1 MTPDQRFLQIATR
14 LGFEPA
20 AEIKIGGNY
29 TALLRCDDDVFVSG
43 QIPRI
48 GEQIAVVGAVGTE
61 VSLAEAQRAAQIS
74 AVRALALLQREL
86 GSLERVRQI
95 LRVTVYV
102 RSAADFTHHSEVAD
116 GASNLL
122 HEVLGAAGRHTRN
135 SVGVLQLPK
144 GAAVEIDL
152 QARVVSVTMP

>member
-14 LGFEPA
+14 LGFDPA
-20 AEIKIGGNY
+20 AEIKIGGHY

-48 GEQIAVVGAVGTE
+48 GEQIAVVGAVGAE
-61 VSLAEAQRAAQIS
+61 VSMAEAQRAAQIS

-86 GSLERVRQI
+86 GSLARVRQI
-95 LRVTVYV
+95 LRMTVYV
-102 RSAADFTHHSEVAD
+102 RSAADFTQHSEVAD

-122 HEVLGAAGRHTRN
+122 HEILGAAGRHTRT

-144 GAAVEIDL
+144 GATVEIDL
-152 QARVVSVTMP
+152 QARVVSATMP

>member
-1 MTPDQRFLQIATR
+1 MTPDQRFLQIATH
-14 LGFEPA
+14 LGFDPA

-48 GEQIAVVGAVGTE
+48 GEQIAVVGTVGAE

-86 GSLERVRQI
+86 GALARVRQI
-95 LRVTVYV
+95 LRAVYCYAV
-102 RSAADFTHHSEVAD
+102 RPALAHHACRRLPGISGLFTAT
-116 GASNLL
+116 A
-122 HEVLGAAGRHTRN
+122 
-135 SVGVLQLPK
+135 
-144 GAAVEIDL
+144 
-152 QARVVSVTMP
+152 